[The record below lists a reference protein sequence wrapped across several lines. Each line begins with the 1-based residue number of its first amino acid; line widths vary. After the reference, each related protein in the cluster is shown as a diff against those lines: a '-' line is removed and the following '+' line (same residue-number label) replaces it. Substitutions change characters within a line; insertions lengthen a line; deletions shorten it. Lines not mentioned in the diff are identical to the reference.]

1 MGDARNVRRPMDMY
15 KENNV
20 PMVTLDVRIS
30 CDTFWNYSFRIP
42 IRIADY
48 YDDSNATHNATHNAR
63 NNTMHNTNVSSSTCD
78 IGQIGQM
85 DPMFVRL
92 ETYLVDYVID
102 RIYDDIVQQ
111 RSHQRDLP
119 ILLKKARKFHI
130 HGRTLEDIL
139 FPNTNNDH
147 SMPNNTVYI
156 CTHC

>member
-42 IRIADY
+42 IRIDDY
-48 YDDSNATHNATHNAR
+48 YDDRNASHNAR
-63 NNTMHNTNVSSSTCD
+63 HNATCD
-78 IGQIGQM
+78 IGQIGQA

-102 RIYDDIVQQ
+102 HIYEDILQQ

-139 FPNTNNDH
+139 FPNTNDANANDH